1 MIFTGRRFPTTRL
14 RRNRRRSFLRELV
27 QVVRLSCSDL
37 VQPIF
42 IMEGNNKKE
51 AIKSMPGI
59 SRLSVDLAVEKVAH
73 LNQLEIPAVG
83 LFPAI
88 GQEKKNRRRI
98 RGYQS
103 ERTYS
108 KRGEKNKRFCSG
120 YRNNY

>member
-27 QVVRLSCSDL
+27 QEVRLSCSDL

-42 IMEGNNKKE
+42 IMEGNNKEE
-51 AIKSMPGI
+51 AIKTMPGI

-73 LNQLEIPAVG
+73 LNRLKIPAVG

-88 GQEKKNRRRI
+88 EQEKKTTDGLEAINPNGLI
-98 RGYQS
+98 QFIKLTS
-103 ERTYS
+103 
-108 KRGEKNKRFCSG
+108 
-120 YRNNY
+120 